1 MALPWKDLAYK
12 IELASLCRKF
22 FMRWTQGVFPMTNA
36 LAYFGEN
43 SEKKFWNFVCSPTH
57 WGKKGC
63 QQCWDSSL
71 NRETKKIKFFRLIRL
86 LWVGWVGIQKAS
98 HDHCQTFKLEKV
110 WYPYNNVKTFV
121 RGFWMPNQKYFCLSY
136 YILCSEL

>member
-43 SEKKFWNFVCSPTH
+43 DEKKFWNFVCSPTN

-71 NRETKKIKFFRLIRL
+71 NEETKKIKFF
-86 LWVGWVGIQKAS
+86 
-98 HDHCQTFKLEKV
+98 
-110 WYPYNNVKTFV
+110 P
-121 RGFWMPNQKYFCLSY
+121 SY
-136 YILCSEL
+136 